1 MIEFGKS
8 YIVDGKAFA
17 TLEEAQI
24 YSLNELYGWSDK
36 EPNLAKILVDK
47 KDELINILTTTA
59 KSRPR
64 ARKANGGKKLR
75 KKEAQAI
82 IAKAGEA
89 LNEA

>member
-24 YSLNELYGWSDK
+24 YDIRKLFETDPDGNVSPETMVK
-36 EPNLAKILVDK
+36 H

-64 ARKANGGKKLR
+64 ARKANGGKKMR
-75 KKEAQAI
+75 KKAAQAV
-82 IAKAGEA
+82 IARAGEA
-89 LNEA
+89 LNET